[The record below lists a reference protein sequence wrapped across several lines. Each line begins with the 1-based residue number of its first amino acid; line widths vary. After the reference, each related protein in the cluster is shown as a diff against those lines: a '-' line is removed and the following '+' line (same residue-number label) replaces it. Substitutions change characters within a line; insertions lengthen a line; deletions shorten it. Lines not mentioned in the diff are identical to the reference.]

1 MGLLD
6 DAIREH
12 LELKRTRGADPTEVA
27 REEAEALGPVRRD
40 RGDTP
45 AVTEEPGA
53 PGDEELEPLAP
64 EDELGS
70 EDATQLHDVETA
82 FSAEEAAPAPPPPA
96 GRPFDA
102 EADVPVGS

>member
-12 LELKRTRGADPTEVA
+12 LELKRSRGADPTEVA

-45 AVTEEPGA
+45 AVTDNRGAVAEE
-53 PGDEELEPLAP
+53 DLDPLAP

-70 EDATQLHDVETA
+70 EDATRVHDVDTA
-82 FSAEEAAPAPPPPA
+82 FSAQEVEAGPPPA
-96 GRPFDA
+96 GRPF
-102 EADVPVGS
+102 